1 MNVYFNASAAALFL
15 LPCRWNVQLDTLA
28 ACRTSGRELGIRHG
42 KAGTFAK
49 GNYLHHFQRIVD
61 ELWLDAGPSGEPD
74 QAFLE
79 TLRTA

>member
-1 MNVYFNASAAALFL
+1 MSAASIAPRHAPPALYGAT
-15 LPCRWNVQLDTLA
+15 WLDTLA